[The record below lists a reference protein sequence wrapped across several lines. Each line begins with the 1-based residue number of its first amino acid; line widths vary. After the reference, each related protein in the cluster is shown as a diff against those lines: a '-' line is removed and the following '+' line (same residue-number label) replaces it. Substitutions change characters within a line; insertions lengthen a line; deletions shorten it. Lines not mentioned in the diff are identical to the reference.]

1 MFLQSY
7 FVFKLYRH
15 RCRLYAI
22 KFSYTVQT
30 HSSTDCESD
39 IQVSALDLNLFTKHG
54 RMYNN
59 QMGSKTNKTKK
70 KKNKQTNSWKKK
82 K

>member
-22 KFSYTVQT
+22 KFSYSVQT
-30 HSSTDCESD
+30 HSSTDCESE
-39 IQVSALDLNLFTKHG
+39 IQVSALDLNLFTNHG

-59 QMGSKTNKTKK
+59 QIGSKTNKIKQKK
-70 KKNKQTNSWKKK
+70 KTNKFMEEKK
-82 K
+82 